1 MVLRHQKRFKCSA
14 RRFIN
19 RWKPVVADVFAE
31 NFGPGRTPD
40 SANNGSCLSPC
51 SESFGK
57 LKVCRNN
64 AWQNHLCLRTK

>member
-1 MVLRHQKRFKCSA
+1 MVLRHQKRFKCSV

-40 SANNGSCLSPC
+40 SANNGFLTSALVRS
-51 SESFGK
+51 
-57 LKVCRNN
+57 
-64 AWQNHLCLRTK
+64 HLVS